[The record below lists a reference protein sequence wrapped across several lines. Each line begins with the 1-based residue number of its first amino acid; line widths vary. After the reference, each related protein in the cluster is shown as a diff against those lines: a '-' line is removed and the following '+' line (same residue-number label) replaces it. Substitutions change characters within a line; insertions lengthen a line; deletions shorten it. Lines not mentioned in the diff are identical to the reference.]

1 LTFIAR
7 FSLAK
12 WLRHHLLGNLEA
24 ASLYL
29 VPSQKKKKKRRRI
42 YVINFKKLKKGV
54 KDVEK

>member
-1 LTFIAR
+1 LIAR

-29 VPSQKKKKKRRRI
+29 VPSQKKKKKRRRRI

>member
-1 LTFIAR
+1 LIAR

-29 VPSQKKKKKRRRI
+29 VPSQKKKKRRRI

>member
-1 LTFIAR
+1 LIAR